1 MPVVKGKR
9 DTSPTEYVYQ
19 ARELRKYTIQK
30 CVGFPKRYHIT
41 LNEKKTHIVKLSHG
55 FTWLKCRWYLT
66 STGKVVKKIYKRSVT
81 KQRQKLK
88 KFVTL
93 VKNGTMTPE
102 DVFTAF
108 QSWRAYAMHFDAW
121 HTIRNME
128 KLYTQLFGVPA

>member
-1 MPVVKGKR
+1 MDDGYLIH
-9 DTSPTEYVYQ
+9 TSKKFLQQCLVW
-19 ARELRKYTIQK
+19 LRAI
-30 CVGFPKRYHIT
+30 CKRYHIT
-41 LNEKKTHIVKLSHG
+41 LNEKKTHIVKLTHG

-93 VKNGTMTPE
+93 VKNGTMTQE

-108 QSWRAYAMHFDAW
+108 QSWRSYAMHFDAW